1 MSFQF
6 CRRKFYFLLA
16 LALPGYAAVHPVQ
29 HSARE
34 QVNAQ
39 VLNAASQKI
48 ESLAQQRQWHDYRY
62 TFKIYIPSQIATAAP
77 CTKTPGV
84 TLTSPA
90 EIALNRMN
98 FTVSCPQSWQMN
110 VAVRPDVL
118 VPVVM
123 TKSLVAR
130 DTPLTANDVELKP
143 EGQALKTLIEQR
155 LDGVTAEVAKVRAHM
170 PEILQWQRERLVS
183 KLEDAEVQLENNRLE
198 QELVLMAQRIDVAE
212 ELDRLEAHVKET
224 WNILKKKEAVGRRLD
239 FMMQEFNR
247 ESNTLASKSINAEVT
262 NSAIELKVLIEQMRE
277 QIQNIE

>member
-48 ESLAQQRQWHDYRY
+48 ESLAQQRRWHDYRY
-62 TFKIYIPSQIATAAP
+62 TFKVYIPSQIATAAP

-84 TLTSPA
+84 TLTSPGD
-90 EIALNRMN
+90 IALNRMN

-110 VAVRPDVL
+110 VA
-118 VPVVM
+118 
-123 TKSLVAR
+123 R

-143 EGQALKTLIEQR
+143 YNVSAQRREVLMEPNDAIGFSSKHALQPGRPITKEELISPVLVERDQPVMIVYQSAGITASMPGVALKNGRKGET
-155 LDGVTAEVAKVRAHM
+155 VKVRNASS
-170 PEILQWQRERLVS
+170 QRVIS
-183 KLEDAEVQLENNRLE
+183 A
-198 QELVLMAQRIDVAE
+198 MVAE
-212 ELDRLEAHVKET
+212 SGVVT
-224 WNILKKKEAVGRRLD
+224 TV
-239 FMMQEFNR
+239 
-247 ESNTLASKSINAEVT
+247 SAE
-262 NSAIELKVLIEQMRE
+262 
-277 QIQNIE
+277 